1 MTPPLASNRW
11 AMSRTLVSGIC
22 SKIWRAAP
30 LTSRIRRSLSINNTP
45 SAASFKS
52 SNARSAGGLA
62 VSIGGITSDGFAR
75 SVPRPRFALVSG
87 SPSIRS
93 HPMSAPP
100 VLTELKLSDEMK
112 KAVNTAFERKKP
124 IVISYIENGAPK
136 LSFRGSTQ
144 AYSDTALAIWVRMP
158 DGPILDGVKKNPAV
172 ALIYG
177 DFRTDGR
184 DFMIFRGKARI
195 DKSEPARK
203 RVFEAAHVYEQ
214 GQDKDRKGNAMII
227 ELDSV
232 EGFFGGAL
240 LKMKR

>member
-1 MTPPLASNRW
+1 
-11 AMSRTLVSGIC
+11 
-22 SKIWRAAP
+22 
-30 LTSRIRRSLSINNTP
+30 
-45 SAASFKS
+45 
-52 SNARSAGGLA
+52 
-62 VSIGGITSDGFAR
+62 
-75 SVPRPRFALVSG
+75 
-87 SPSIRS
+87 
-93 HPMSAPP
+93 MSAPP
-100 VLTELKLSDEMK
+100 VLTELKLSEDMK
-112 KAVNTAFERKKP
+112 KAVNTAFERMKP
-124 IVISYIENGAPK
+124 IVISYVDENDAPK

-184 DFMIFRGKARI
+184 DFMIFRGKARL
-195 DKSEPARK
+195 DKTRSRPQTRLRELPSLRAR
-203 RVFEAAHVYEQ
+203 
-214 GQDKDRKGNAMII
+214 QDKDRKGNALII

>member
-1 MTPPLASNRW
+1 M
-11 AMSRTLVSGIC
+11 
-22 SKIWRAAP
+22 
-30 LTSRIRRSLSINNTP
+30 
-45 SAASFKS
+45 SAA
-52 SNARSAGGLA
+52 
-62 VSIGGITSDGFAR
+62 
-75 SVPRPRFALVSG
+75 
-87 SPSIRS
+87 
-93 HPMSAPP
+93 APP
-100 VLTELKLSDEMK
+100 VLTELKLSEEMK
-112 KAVNTAFERKKP
+112 KAVNTAFERRKP

-158 DGPILDGVKKNPAV
+158 DGPILDGVKKNPNV

-195 DKSEPARK
+195 DTSEAARK
-203 RVFEAAHVYEQ
+203 RVYESAHAFEQ

-227 ELDSV
+227 DLDSV

>member
-1 MTPPLASNRW
+1 
-11 AMSRTLVSGIC
+11 MST
-22 SKIWRAAP
+22 
-30 LTSRIRRSLSINNTP
+30 
-45 SAASFKS
+45 
-52 SNARSAGGLA
+52 
-62 VSIGGITSDGFAR
+62 
-75 SVPRPRFALVSG
+75 
-87 SPSIRS
+87 
-93 HPMSAPP
+93 APP
-100 VLTELKLSDEMK
+100 VLTELKLSEDMK

-144 AYSDTALAIWVRMP
+144 AYSDTSLAIWVRMP
-158 DGPILDGVKKNPAV
+158 DGPILDGIKKNPAV

-195 DKSEPARK
+195 DKSEVARR
-203 RVFEAAHVYEQ
+203 RVYESAPVYEQ
-214 GQDKDRKGNAMII
+214 GQDKDRKGNAVIVD
-227 ELDSV
+227 LDSV

>member
-1 MTPPLASNRW
+1 
-11 AMSRTLVSGIC
+11 MST
-22 SKIWRAAP
+22 
-30 LTSRIRRSLSINNTP
+30 
-45 SAASFKS
+45 
-52 SNARSAGGLA
+52 
-62 VSIGGITSDGFAR
+62 
-75 SVPRPRFALVSG
+75 
-87 SPSIRS
+87 
-93 HPMSAPP
+93 APP
-100 VLTELKLSDEMK
+100 VLTELKLSEDMK

-144 AYSDTALAIWVRMP
+144 AYSDTSLAIWVRMP
-158 DGPILDGVKKNPAV
+158 DGPILDGIKKNPAV

-195 DKSEPARK
+195 DKSEVARK
-203 RVFEAAHVYEQ
+203 RVYESAHVYEQ
-214 GQDKDRKGNAMII
+214 GQDKDRKGNAVIVD
-227 ELDSV
+227 LDSV

>member
-1 MTPPLASNRW
+1 
-11 AMSRTLVSGIC
+11 MS
-22 SKIWRAAP
+22 A
-30 LTSRIRRSLSINNTP
+30 
-45 SAASFKS
+45 
-52 SNARSAGGLA
+52 
-62 VSIGGITSDGFAR
+62 
-75 SVPRPRFALVSG
+75 
-87 SPSIRS
+87 
-93 HPMSAPP
+93 APP
-100 VLTELKLSDEMK
+100 VLTELKLSEDMK

-144 AYSDTALAIWVRMP
+144 AYSDTSLAIWVRMP
-158 DGPILDGVKKNPAV
+158 DGPILDGIKKNPAV

-195 DKSEPARK
+195 DKSDVARR
-203 RVFEAAHVYEQ
+203 RVYESAHVYEQ
-214 GQDKDRKGNAMII
+214 GQDKDRKGNAVIVD
-227 ELDSV
+227 LDSV

>member
-1 MTPPLASNRW
+1 
-11 AMSRTLVSGIC
+11 MS
-22 SKIWRAAP
+22 A
-30 LTSRIRRSLSINNTP
+30 
-45 SAASFKS
+45 
-52 SNARSAGGLA
+52 
-62 VSIGGITSDGFAR
+62 
-75 SVPRPRFALVSG
+75 
-87 SPSIRS
+87 
-93 HPMSAPP
+93 APP
-100 VLTELKLSDEMK
+100 VLTELKLSEDMK

-144 AYSDTALAIWVRMP
+144 AYSDTSLAIWVRMP
-158 DGPILDGVKKNPAV
+158 DGPILDGIKKNPAV

-195 DKSEPARK
+195 DKSEVARK
-203 RVFEAAHVYEQ
+203 RVYESAHVYEQ
-214 GQDKDRKGNAMII
+214 GQDKDRKGNAVIVD
-227 ELDSV
+227 LDSV